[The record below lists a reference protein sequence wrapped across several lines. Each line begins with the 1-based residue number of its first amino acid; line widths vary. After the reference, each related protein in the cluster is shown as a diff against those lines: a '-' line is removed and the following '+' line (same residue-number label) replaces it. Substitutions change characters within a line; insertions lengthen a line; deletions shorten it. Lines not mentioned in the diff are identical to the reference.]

1 MSIFESIKTKNYL
14 KNMKKE
20 VKKILESDIIDLNVI
35 DINKLDKLIKYL
47 RNLDPYINTL
57 TFRERIYLNWVMYYL
72 KDNIKKNNV
81 DEFKKDLVN
90 FIGFLEHTNR
100 FTKNEKGLIAT
111 TFSLL
116 LISISTII
124 ILPII
129 LHKKNPAKKSHHKK
143 IL

>member
-1 MSIFESIKTKNYL
+1 MF
-14 KNMKKE
+14 
-20 VKKILESDIIDLNVI
+20 ID
-35 DINKLDKLIKYL
+35 
-47 RNLDPYINTL
+47 
-57 TFRERIYLNWVMYYL
+57 
-72 KDNIKKNNV
+72 
-81 DEFKKDLVN
+81 
-90 FIGFLEHTNR
+90 FLEHTNR